1 MPVRSDMEGV
11 NGFALTME
19 NVFQDHSS
27 YKVLEILQEPASN
40 FIFFQFYFLVV
51 RISFIP
57 LTAIRNNFPRIKSS
71 IIGNVVHVTFKKRQF
86 IFQRNE

>member
-27 YKVLEILQEPASN
+27 YKKLEILQEPVSN
-40 FIFFQFYFLVV
+40 FIFFRILFFSSSYKFY
-51 RISFIP
+51 SFDS
-57 LTAIRNNFPRIKSS
+57 N
-71 IIGNVVHVTFKKRQF
+71 
-86 IFQRNE
+86 